1 MARFSRGKRALMI
14 SMRSGA
20 AFPYR
25 EMVQE
30 WTGAWVHNSE
40 FEPKQ
45 PQLTPQP
52 VGADPQALQHAN
64 PARTEFATVDFLSND
79 PFSNLNVGFD
89 AYILVHQRGNQ
100 LVNGDYVR
108 FRDVKTGIGTY
119 PIVEVEQETTLT
131 NDITATDT
139 TINLTLTGWVDNLST
154 SYPAPGF
161 VIIEKVNATT
171 GRFENEV
178 ISYTGTTSNGTTTG
192 SLTGCVRGTS
202 TAFRGFTPPPT
213 TASIHLAGARLRG
226 SRPITLIPTTFVNVA
241 GTTIT
246 ETNSFEALLT
256 VGAWG
261 VADGLVVGGGLQCTY
276 GPIND
281 RA

>member
-161 VIIEKVNATT
+161 VIIEKINPTT
-171 GRFENEV
+171 GFYENEV
-178 ISYTGTTSNGTTTG
+178 ISFTGVTGNSTAG
-192 SLTGCVRGTS
+192 SLTGCVRGTAS
-202 TAFRGFTPPPT
+202 PFRGVTPRAT
-213 TASIHLAGARLRG
+213 VASAHAAGTKVFG
-226 SRPITLIPTTFVNVA
+226 SRPITLIPTTFVDAAN
-241 GTTIT
+241 TTIT
-246 ETNSFEALLT
+246 ETNSFQAL
-256 VGAWG
+256 VVAGINWG
-261 VADGLVVGGGLQCTY
+261 SADGTLVGGGFQCTY
-276 GPIND
+276 GPLND
-281 RA
+281 RS